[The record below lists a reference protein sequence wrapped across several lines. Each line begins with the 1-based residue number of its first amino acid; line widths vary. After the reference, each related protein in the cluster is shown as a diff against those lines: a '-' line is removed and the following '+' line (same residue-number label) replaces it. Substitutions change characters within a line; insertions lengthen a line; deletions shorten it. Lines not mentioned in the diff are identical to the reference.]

1 MTQLLIA
8 TEYWTEALNCGDSVD
23 IIYFDFKKAFDSVPH
38 ERLLIKL
45 KAYGIDGLLLHWIE
59 CFLTNRKQRV
69 TVNESFSPWSDVISG
84 IPQGSVLGPVL
95 FSIYIND
102 LPKEIVNPVLLFA
115 DDTKIFSKVRRNS
128 SLEDIAQIQRG
139 ILTSF
144 SCGLRSG
151 NCFLI
156 FRSVNHYILEDL
168 ILNTH
173 IK

>member
-1 MTQLLIA
+1 MFTFGFA
-8 TEYWTEALNCGDSVD
+8 VACVTN
-23 IIYFDFKKAFDSVPH
+23 II
-38 ERLLIKL
+38 IKL

-128 SLEDIAQIQRG
+128 SLEDIAQIQRD
-139 ILTSF
+139 IDKLFMWSKEVAIVF
-144 SCGLRSG
+144 
-151 NCFLI
+151 
-156 FRSVNHYILEDL
+156 
-168 ILNTH
+168 
-173 IK
+173 